1 MDNNNY
7 VVIMAGGKGTRFW
20 PASRQ
25 NYPKQ
30 FNDILGTGSSL
41 LQQTADRFK
50 NVCPRENVYIVTGKS
65 YKHIVEDQLPGLSE
79 HQILLEPSQRN
90 TAPCIAYACY
100 KIAHQ
105 NPEARIVISP
115 SDHVIFNERKFEE
128 IIVKSLDEVAKIDN
142 LVTLGIKPTRPDTGY
157 GYIQYLKG
165 DSFLKKVKTFT
176 EKPEQDLAQ
185 KFIESGDFV
194 WNAGIF
200 IWNVKAIKNAFKQ
213 ILPDVDETFE
223 DISDSYFT
231 AEEQEKIDVAYSHSK
246 NISIDYG
253 IMEKAKNVYVAL
265 GDFGWSDI
273 GSWNSLYEISEK
285 NEDGNVVDG
294 NVLVYDS
301 KNCIIKTP
309 KDKLI
314 IVEGLEDFLIAEY
327 DNATIICRKDHES
340 RFREFIKDVKDK
352 KGEKYL

>member
-1 MDNNNY
+1 
-7 VVIMAGGKGTRFW
+7 MAGGKGTRFW

-30 FNDILGTGSSL
+30 FNDILGTDKSL
-41 LQQTADRFK
+41 LQQTVDRFK
-50 NVCPRENVYIVTGKS
+50 NLCPRENVYVVTNKS
-65 YKHIVEDQLPGLSE
+65 YKNIVEDQVPGLSE
-79 HQILLEPSQRN
+79 DQILLEPSQRN

-100 KIAHQ
+100 KIAHR

-115 SDHVIFNERKFEE
+115 SDHAIFNEKEFEE
-128 IIVKSLDEVAKIDN
+128 IIGTSLDEVAGNDN

-157 GYIQYLKG
+157 GYIQYLKE

-176 EKPEQDLAQ
+176 EKPEWDLAK
-185 KFIESGDFV
+185 KFVESGDFV

-200 IWNVKAIKNAFKQ
+200 IWNVNAIKKAFKRF
-213 ILPDVDETFE
+213 LPDVDETFE
-223 DISDSYFT
+223 DISDTFFT
-231 AEEQEKIDVAYSHSK
+231 AKEQEKIDVAYSHCK

-253 IMEKAKNVYVAL
+253 IMEKAKNVYVVL

-301 KNCIIKTP
+301 KNCIIKAP

-314 IVEGLEDFLIAEY
+314 IIEGLEDFLIAEY

-340 RFREFIKDVKDK
+340 RFRKFIKDVKDK
-352 KGEKYL
+352 KGEEYL